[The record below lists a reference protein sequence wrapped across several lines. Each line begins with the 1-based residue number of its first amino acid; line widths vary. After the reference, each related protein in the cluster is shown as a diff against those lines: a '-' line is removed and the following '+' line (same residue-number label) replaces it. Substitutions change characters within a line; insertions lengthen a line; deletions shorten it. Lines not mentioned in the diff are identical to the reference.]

1 MSIKDKMKQWFI
13 GPVRKEESL
22 KSIENHEQ
30 FSAILRS
37 GTPIIFTKTIG
48 YGLIMYEETDQLGVV
63 QVKDVFNA
71 SEDVRQYMS
80 LPDLHSFFEDRLR
93 EGNSF
98 YT

>member
-1 MSIKDKMKQWFI
+1 MRIKDKMKQWFI

-22 KSIENHEQ
+22 KSIENQEQ
-30 FSAILRS
+30 FSAVLRS

-48 YGLIMYEETDQLGVV
+48 FGLIMFEEKEQLGVI

-71 SEDVRQYMS
+71 SEEVRQYMS